1 MTETQKLT
9 WTKKEDGTY
18 LGNRGAEPVVALYK
32 VGKRWFLAFK
42 GRNIDLGLKAT
53 FDRAE
58 GEMAKIGF

>member
-18 LGNRGAEPVVALYK
+18 LGNRGAEPVAALYK
-32 VGKRWFLAFK
+32 AGKRWFLAA
-42 GRNIDLGLKAT
+42 GGQNIDLGLKAT

-58 GEMAKIGF
+58 AELAKLKK